1 MISPW
6 RAACNIG
13 AGLRALRVLIA
24 LTLLPLAACNA
35 ASEWLAGINP
45 ADYTWE
51 PPIGAAP
58 AAGTMEK
65 DLKLCEGG
73 SGSASAEAAKGDLTI
88 TRSEASEA
96 VNDCMMAKG
105 YQKFYQS
112 RQTLF

>member
-1 MISPW
+1 MISAW
-6 RAACNIG
+6 RAACNVG
-13 AGLRALRVLIA
+13 ARLRAFRVLIA

-51 PPIGAAP
+51 PAIGAAP
-58 AAGTMEK
+58 AAGTMDK

-73 SGSASAEAAKGDLTI
+73 SGSASAHAPMGGLII
-88 TRSEASEA
+88 TRSEDSVA
-96 VNDCMMAKG
+96 VNDCMTAKG